1 METNEPIINQP
12 IPHQA
17 RAIITVE
24 PFRLYG
30 HYYLLMIDYYP
41 KFITIQT
48 LKNPKSSNVI
58 NEFKNIFSQFE
69 TLKELVTNNGP
80 KLFQTVF
87 ENLGL

>member
-1 METNEPIINQP
+1 MG
-12 IPHQA
+12 
-17 RAIITVE
+17 
-24 PFRLYG
+24 PFHLNG

-87 ENLGL
+87 ENLGF

>member
-1 METNEPIINQP
+1 
-12 IPHQA
+12 
-17 RAIITVE
+17 
-24 PFRLYG
+24 
-30 HYYLLMIDYYP
+30 MIDYYP

-80 KLFQTVF
+80 KLFHFEHWTIRSDFHQSNSLVESATQTVKHT
-87 ENLGL
+87 LK